1 MKDTTVRVFAIP
13 RGLLV
18 GVLAALFLFAQ
29 DSFSQGA
36 IVPAFPRISEGAS
49 VSQVIGISEVT
60 VSYHRPGVKGRKIWG
75 GLVPYNTVWR
85 SGANEA
91 TTVTFSDDVEIEG
104 HKLSAGTYGFFTI
117 PGEKEW
123 TIIFNSQAKQWGAFN
138 YDSTKDVLR
147 FTVTPEA
154 SPFQEWMSYSFTD
167 LTINSARFVLS
178 WEKLAIGF
186 TIKIDTDAKLASN
199 MKSLVANSWQSLNS
213 YARYCLDNKVHWDDA
228 MQYIDKS
235 IALNENY
242 TNLRTK
248 AELLAQGEKY
258 KEAVAVGEKA
268 IEAGKNRTSG
278 EMNVSSLQKLV
289 AEWKKK

>member
-1 MKDTTVRVFAIP
+1 MKTIVRISTL
-13 RGLLV
+13 GI
-18 GVLAALFLFAQ
+18 LAALFLLTQ
-29 DSFSQGA
+29 ESFTQEA

-60 VSYHRPGVKGRKIWG
+60 VSYHRPGVKGRIIWG

-91 TTVTFSDDVEIEG
+91 TTVTFSDNVEIEG
-104 HKLSAGTYGFFTI
+104 RKLSAGTYGFFTI

-123 TIIFNSQAKQWGAFN
+123 TIIFNSQPKQWGAFN

-154 SPFQEWMSYSFTD
+154 APFQEWMSYSFTD
-167 LTINSARFVLS
+167 LTMNSARFVLS

-186 TIKIDTDAKLASN
+186 TIKVDTDAKLASN
-199 MKSLVANSWQSLNS
+199 MKSLVASSWQSLNN

-228 MQYIDKS
+228 MQDINKS

-268 IEAGKNRTSG
+268 IEEGKGRTGG
-278 EMNVSSLQKLV
+278 EMNVGSLQKLV
-289 AEWKKK
+289 AEWKKKI